1 MNNWT
6 LSVQNKKVFLSP
18 IDFTLA
24 FDSVTHINLCNRLY
38 NYGIQGD
45 LLHSLTQF
53 FSGRTHQ
60 TRVGL
65 CLSDVAVL
73 MSGVVQGSGVVLM
86 SGVVQGSVAVL
97 MSVVVLMSGVGPVLF
112 LIFIDDLAKVLQRYG
127 ITARLFADDEKFM

>member
-1 MNNWT
+1 MYQFIRIHELNDWT

-18 IDFTLA
+18 VLISLA
-24 FDSVTHINLCNRLY
+24 LLIVSHTKKLFNRLY

-45 LLHSLTQF
+45 LLHWLTQF

-73 MSGVVQGSGVVLM
+73 MSGVVQGSGV
-86 SGVVQGSVAVL
+86 
-97 MSVVVLMSGVGPVLF
+97 GPVLF
-112 LIFIDDLAKVLQRYG
+112 LIFMDDLAKVLQRYG
-127 ITARLFADDEKFM
+127 ITEGYLLMM